1 MEELS
6 SGDMIYFKYGNLET
20 DLLKA
25 QDPVLG
31 TLIDR
36 MGPLQREVYLDRF
49 QALVDS
55 IVSQQISG
63 KAAQSVLARLERVTE
78 GISPEALAGVPG
90 EILRTCGLSE
100 RKVGWIQNLAREVT
114 NGRLDLD
121 GLDALG
127 DDEVVARLVTLP
139 GIGTWTAE
147 MFLIFAMQRPDV
159 VSWGDFGIRR
169 GMSLLYGL
177 ETLDRKEFLV
187 RRQAY
192 SPCGTVAS
200 LYLWA
205 VPTREGAIS

>member
-1 MEELS
+1 M
-6 SGDMIYFKYGNLET
+6 G
-20 DLLKA
+20 A
-25 QDPVLG
+25 
-31 TLIDR
+31 LIDR
-36 MGPLQREVYLDRF
+36 MGPLRRAIQPDRF

-63 KAAQSVLARLERVTE
+63 KAAQSVLAKLERVVE

-90 EILRTCGLSE
+90 EILRSCGLSE
-100 RKVGWIQNLAREVT
+100 RKAGWIHHLSLEVAD
-114 NGRLDLD
+114 GRLDLD
-121 GLDALG
+121 GLDALA
-127 DDEVVARLVTLP
+127 DDEVVARLVALP
-139 GIGTWTAE
+139 GIGVWTAE

-169 GMSLLYGL
+169 GMSLLYGV
-177 ETLDRKEFLV
+177 ETLTKKEFLA

-205 VPTREGAIS
+205 VPPREEVIR

>member
-1 MEELS
+1 MERS
-6 SGDMIYFKYGNLET
+6 SSDETAYFKYGKPEI
-20 DLLKA
+20 DLLKK

-31 TLIDR
+31 ALIDR
-36 MGPLQREVYLDRF
+36 LGPLRREVRTDRF
-49 QALVDS
+49 QVLVDS

-63 KAAQSVLARLERVTE
+63 KAAQSVLAKLEQLTGDV
-78 GISPEALAGVPG
+78 SPETLTGVSVAM
-90 EILRTCGLSE
+90 LRSCGLSE
-100 RKVGWIQNLAREVT
+100 RKAGWLQNLAREVSD
-114 NGRLDLD
+114 GRMDLG
-121 GLDALG
+121 GLDALA

-139 GIGTWTAE
+139 GIGVWTAE

-169 GMSLLYGL
+169 GMSLLYGF
-177 ETLDRKEFLV
+177 ETLTKKEFLT

-205 VPTREGAIS
+205 VTRQEERIP